1 MVCAERRALEEESI
15 DPGPGIAG
23 GPCRPLVL
31 GRNRIHFDFGVFR
44 AQLATANWIR
54 IGIGL
59 ACIYSAYIFRAFR
72 WSFLLRHE
80 KKVSP
85 FSLIGTQVIG
95 FSAVAL
101 IGRVADPV
109 RPYLVAK
116 KTGLPLSNQL
126 AVYVV
131 ERLFDFGSMA
141 LIISSA
147 LLVIPYAQTT
157 AANSHPGFIAHLF
170 APLLLRFPILSE
182 IFARFGALLI
192 TIAGVIVLIA
202 VRMSGGAVAAFS
214 ERAFGLVSKNLGIA
228 VGSKV
233 RAFHEGLY
241 AVRTLYDL
249 AVVSALSLAMWC
261 LITMAYMQT
270 VWAFTASPQLASMTI
285 AKCILLLAV
294 SGGAS
299 VLQLPIL
306 GWFSQIAFVA
316 TALSSFYGVSPEAA
330 TACAATLLFVTFLG
344 IVPVGLIW
352 ARIDHVSLSKVTV
365 ESEHAGEASAEANPS

>member
-1 MVCAERRALEEESI
+1 LKKSQLILGLILLVAL
-15 DPGPGIAG
+15 AA
-23 GPCRPLVL
+23 LL
-31 GRNRIHFDFGVFR
+31 FWGRNRIHFDFGVFR
-44 AQLATANWIR
+44 AQLATANWFR

-59 ACIYSAYIFRAFR
+59 ACIYTAYLFRAVR

-85 FSLIGTQVIG
+85 FSLVGTQVIG

-147 LLVIPYAQTT
+147 LLVIPYTQMSAT
-157 AANSHPGFIAHLF
+157 SGHPGFIAHLF

-192 TIAGVIVLIA
+192 TIAGVVVLIV
-202 VRMSGGAVAAFS
+202 VRMSGGAVAVFS
-214 ERAFGLVSKNLGIA
+214 ERAFGLVSKNLGKA
-228 VGSKV
+228 VGEKI
-233 RAFHEGLY
+233 RAFHAGLY
-241 AVRTLYDL
+241 AVRTLSDL
-249 AVVSALSLAMWC
+249 AMVAGLSLFMWG

-270 VWAFTASPQLASMTI
+270 VWAFTASPQLASMTVP
-285 AKCILLLAV
+285 KCILLLAV

-330 TACAATLLFVTFLG
+330 TACAATILFVTFLG

-352 ARIDHVSLSKVTV
+352 ARIDHVSLRKVAV
-365 ESEHAGEASAEANPS
+365 ESEHAGEAQAKAEAS